1 MNSNPKTESIGRP
14 LQRREQGKDKENSDD
29 AINQKGPREA
39 LYLFAGQKRKATVG
53 EKLREL
59 GWKVKE
65 VDILQGDK
73 AHDLTRTSVAGKL
86 MKQLEENKY
95 QALIASP
102 PCDTSSR
109 ARYANFNGPRPLRS
123 KVHPRGFPW
132 LQGEKKRKVQLAN
145 TLMDITWKA
154 MITQARNNPGIV
166 LTEFPEDLG
175 KVQSGPM
182 QGQSPSS
189 LWQDNKFQ
197 EFLKLPGTST
207 MGLHQSDLGA
217 PYLKPTRI
225 TMKGT
230 PNNAKR
236 VYPGPPVFS
245 DDNTYL
251 GPIPK
256 VSAKE
261 LGLTTLARQANETS
275 FRTTGT
281 AAWPHQLAQGAADS
295 IHESTIQAENSRL
308 EGGEAASNTAGA
320 SGAREKGA
328 KEREITYPVTPHPSD
343 CWVGD
348 AEGSKGRKG
357 KGTGQPASTGSSCSW
372 HVLRRQRYSK
382 RIGWTGDEK
391 Y

>member
-1 MNSNPKTESIGRP
+1 M
-14 LQRREQGKDKENSDD
+14 
-29 AINQKGPREA
+29 A
-39 LYLFAGQKRKATVG
+39 
-53 EKLREL
+53 
-59 GWKVKE
+59 
-65 VDILQGDK
+65 
-73 AHDLTRTSVAGKL
+73 
-86 MKQLEENKY
+86 
-95 QALIASP
+95 
-102 PCDTSSR
+102 
-109 ARYANFNGPRPLRS
+109 
-123 KVHPRGFPW
+123 PRGI
-132 LQGEKKRKVQLAN
+132 KRKVQLAN

-175 KVQSGPM
+175 KVQSGRM

-281 AAWPHQLAQGAADS
+281 AAWPHQLAQWAADS

-343 CWVGD
+343 CWVGGIGEPRKTF
-348 AEGSKGRKG
+348 ALGRTHTFHDGAGLTSPGRWDKEKRNYPAGKAWDQLRKELLETPKEAKDEKG
-357 KGTGQPASTGSSCSW
+357 KELGNRHPQDPPAAGMYSEDRGIPKGLAGQGTRNIEELAQIPMRR
-372 HVLRRQRYSK
+372 LRREPRGSC
-382 RIGWTGDEK
+382 
-391 Y
+391 